1 MYIPSIYVSL
11 LALSI
16 HIWSASPETLC
27 YYPDGTVPLLPYM
40 PCNSTAEGVHSAC
53 CAQGDPC
60 SKTGYCYGNA
70 GFLYRGGCT
79 DQTWASEQCC
89 PHCRDAAIHSFSNV
103 YHCDLNNGSA
113 AGLWCCGAQEG
124 TPESEAGCC
133 NTTLFNPVFTGGF
146 QIFFAPATELNISA
160 TNASASNATQGIS
173 TPGSSSPF
181 ACSPGA
187 NLTASQ
193 NAPASKP
200 QQQSHER
207 VTIGVGVG
215 IPLGVIAFMS
225 ILLLFREHRLR
236 LCAESTAGIIND
248 KRLRGGGKRLG
259 RALPEAEARNA
270 PQELGHEQNYP
281 NELNSQE
288 VYEVATHGSY

>member
-1 MYIPSIYVSL
+1 MHAVLKATLARRLATVMVTLGSYIGVA
-11 LALSI
+11 AL
-16 HIWSASPETLC
+16 TRL
-27 YYPDGTVPLLPYM
+27 GPLSNVAL
-40 PCNSTAEGVHSAC
+40 TAEMVR
-53 CAQGDPC
+53 
-60 SKTGYCYGNA
+60 A
-70 GFLYRGGCT
+70 GTLGIEDFSSLTR
-79 DQTWASEQCC
+79 E
-89 PHCRDAAIHSFSNV
+89 AAIHSFSNV